1 MGEAQKPAHREP
13 FETRRLLKSVADAE
27 LRALGDAH
35 MSYIRSVIDYLSRG
49 RLLDA
54 HNELCERGFSA
65 AVRSCY
71 DNELAVVKCEADI
84 VDYLKL
90 VVRTTDREGDIFQF
104 KHIPLPFA
112 YLYAG

>member
-1 MGEAQKPAHREP
+1 
-13 FETRRLLKSVADAE
+13 
-27 LRALGDAH
+27 

-90 VVRTTDREGDIFQF
+90 VVRTADREGDIFQF
-104 KHIPLPFA
+104 KHILLPFA